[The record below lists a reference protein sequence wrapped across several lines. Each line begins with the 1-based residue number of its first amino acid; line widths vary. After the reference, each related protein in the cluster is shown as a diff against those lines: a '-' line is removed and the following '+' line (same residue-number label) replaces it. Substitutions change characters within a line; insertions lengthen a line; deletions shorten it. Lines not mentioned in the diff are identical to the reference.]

1 MVIEISEM
9 RVAMDDWR
17 GVTSPAERKK
27 RQNLLSQRAYRRRMK
42 DQQGSAQCSNSA
54 STATSAA
61 GPHSTHAPLPDTR
74 QKCEMA
80 LILDTFQDYS
90 LNAPRPSQLQLLIR
104 LNVLDGLARNAEALG
119 FPVKGLCADEFIS
132 PFNYQDGHR
141 PSSQPSHPESL
152 SPTAPQRTVRHHPW
166 VDLFP
171 LARLRDNILR
181 GLDSGTIDE
190 DELCSDL
197 LNVEDTNWSDVKK
210 PSLILWGEPWD
221 IKGWEASAAFLR
233 KWGWITQGCPEL
245 IEGTDYWRRIRG
257 EQGIV
262 FDVSDDG
269 ASTMATVN
277 LVSALSESRT

>member
-1 MVIEISEM
+1 MVPFQ
-9 RVAMDDWR
+9 
-17 GVTSPAERKK
+17 GHLLPPCPRK
-27 RQNLLSQRAYRRRMK
+27 
-42 DQQGSAQCSNSA
+42 SA
-54 STATSAA
+54 SI
-61 GPHSTHAPLPDTR
+61 
-74 QKCEMA
+74 QA

-132 PFNYQDGHR
+132 PFNYQNGHR

-152 SPTAPQRTVRHHPW
+152 R
-166 VDLFP
+166 
-171 LARLRDNILR
+171 
-181 GLDSGTIDE
+181 TIDE

-197 LNVEDTNWSDVKK
+197 LNVEDTNWSDVEK

-245 IEGTDYWRRIRG
+245 IEGTNYWRRIRG

>member
-1 MVIEISEM
+1 MVPFQ
-9 RVAMDDWR
+9 
-17 GVTSPAERKK
+17 GHLLPPCPRK
-27 RQNLLSQRAYRRRMK
+27 
-42 DQQGSAQCSNSA
+42 SA
-54 STATSAA
+54 SIQA
-61 GPHSTHAPLPDTR
+61 LLMDT
-74 QKCEMA
+74 
-80 LILDTFQDYS
+80 IQDYS

-152 SPTAPQRTVRHHPW
+152 SPTALQRTVRHHPW

-171 LARLRDNILR
+171 LARLRDNVLR
-181 GLDSGTIDE
+181 GLDSEAINE

-197 LNVEDTNWSDVKK
+197 LNVEDTNCSDVEK
-210 PSLILWGEPWD
+210 PSLILWGESWD

-245 IEGTDYWRRIRG
+245 IEGTNYWRQIRG

-262 FDVSDDG
+262 FNVSDDG
-269 ASTMATVN
+269 ASTMAN
-277 LVSALSESRT
+277 ANFISASSGSRILPAITATPAEDTRPTD

>member
-1 MVIEISEM
+1 MVPFQ
-9 RVAMDDWR
+9 
-17 GVTSPAERKK
+17 GHLLPPCPRK
-27 RQNLLSQRAYRRRMK
+27 
-42 DQQGSAQCSNSA
+42 SA
-54 STATSAA
+54 SI
-61 GPHSTHAPLPDTR
+61 
-74 QKCEMA
+74 QA

-132 PFNYQDGHR
+132 PFNYQNGHR

-152 SPTAPQRTVRHHPW
+152 SPTALQRTVRHHPW

-197 LNVEDTNWSDVKK
+197 LNVEDTNWSD
-210 PSLILWGEPWD
+210 
-221 IKGWEASAAFLR
+221 ASAAFLR

-245 IEGTDYWRRIRG
+245 IEGINYWRRIRG

>member
-1 MVIEISEM
+1 
-9 RVAMDDWR
+9 MDIGR
-17 GVTSPAERKK
+17 PRSPPTPS
-27 RQNLLSQRAYRRRMK
+27 LSVR
-42 DQQGSAQCSNSA
+42 
-54 STATSAA
+54 
-61 GPHSTHAPLPDTR
+61 
-74 QKCEMA
+74 
-80 LILDTFQDYS
+80 
-90 LNAPRPSQLQLLIR
+90 
-104 LNVLDGLARNAEALG
+104 
-119 FPVKGLCADEFIS
+119 
-132 PFNYQDGHR
+132 R
-141 PSSQPSHPESL
+141 PSSERCDI
-152 SPTAPQRTVRHHPW
+152 T
-166 VDLFP
+166 
-171 LARLRDNILR
+171 R

-197 LNVEDTNWSDVKK
+197 LNVEDTNWSDVEK

-245 IEGTDYWRRIRG
+245 IEGTNYWRRIRG